1 MTNEERIRKLP
12 RWDLAEFIKDVS
24 DNEIKISVC
33 ENECA
38 KCEFTEDYCTFQ
50 IAEWLMQ
57 ESE

>member
-1 MTNEERIRKLP
+1 MTNAEKIRSLSNWK
-12 RWDLAEFIKDVS
+12 LAEFIKYVS

-38 KCEFTEDYCTFQ
+38 KCEFTEAYCTSE
-50 IAEWLMQ
+50 IAEWLME